1 MLSARVWPG
10 ALALLALTSCA
21 EGGASYQVRYEPG
34 FAPGPTTI
42 SVLGVFHEG
51 RMNRESWIQVG
62 PPLSALL
69 GQRPCEAAFSDELA
83 NDNPELYTAF
93 DESVKSEGISE
104 ELLTRLAPYAEGSLI
119 LVVTLNGHVTIS
131 KGIEDGSSR
140 GGGSVP
146 QPGRG
151 TQMRNGRAPG
161 GARGRGAQLPEI
173 TISGTLFS
181 VQSHHPVARLHM
193 VYSGSSSDE
202 AIGKFV
208 SHIGELVPGSTC
220 TGWRWKSDKSLSR

>member
-1 MLSARVWPG
+1 MPRSRLWPG

-21 EGGASYQVRYEPG
+21 EGSTSFQVRYEPG
-34 FAPGPTTI
+34 FTPGPATI

-51 RMNRESWIQVG
+51 RMNRESWSQVG

-69 GQRPCEAAFSDELA
+69 GQRSCEVAYSDELA
-83 NDNPELYTAF
+83 NDNPDLYTAF
-93 DESVKSEGISE
+93 DESVRNEGIGE

-119 LVVTLNGHVTIS
+119 LVVTLNGHVTVS
-131 KGIEDGSSR
+131 RGIDDGSAR
-140 GGGSVP
+140 GGGNVP

-151 TQMRNGRAPG
+151 AQMRGGRGPG
-161 GARGRGAQLPEI
+161 GPRGRGAELPEVEI
-173 TISGTLFS
+173 AGTLFS

-193 VYSGSSSDE
+193 VYSGSSFDE

-208 SHIGELVPGSTC
+208 GRIGELVPGSSC
-220 TGWRWKSDKSLSR
+220 RGWRWNRDKAP